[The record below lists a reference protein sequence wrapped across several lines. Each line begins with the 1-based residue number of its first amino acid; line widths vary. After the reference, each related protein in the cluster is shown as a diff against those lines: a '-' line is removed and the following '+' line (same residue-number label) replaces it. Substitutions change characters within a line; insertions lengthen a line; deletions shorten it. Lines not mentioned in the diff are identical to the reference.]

1 MRHILP
7 TLILTSACVLFAP
20 HPAHAQADLKAIAV
34 KHLTTSRD
42 FTLKV
47 ANQMP
52 EADYSF
58 KLTPAQMS
66 FAEQMTHLAADQAN
80 IMGPLTGAKPS
91 GSKPPSMSKKDVM
104 AFVRQSFDATIAI
117 VSKLTPEQIARS
129 YQGFGGSTTGIE
141 VLMFVLDHTTHH
153 RASAEMYLR
162 AKGITPA
169 EYEF

>member
-1 MRHILP
+1 MRHIL
-7 TLILTSACVLFAP
+7 LTIVLTAVSVALA
-20 HPAHAQADLKAIAV
+20 HQPAHAQDIKAIVV

-47 ANQMP
+47 ADQMP
-52 EADYSF
+52 EADYAF
-58 KLTPAQMS
+58 KLTAPQMS
-66 FAEQMTHLAADQAN
+66 FAEQMAHLASDQAA
-80 IMGPLTGAKPS
+80 ILSPLTGAKPS
-91 GSKPPSMSKKDVM
+91 PSKPASMNKKDVM
-104 AFVRQSFDATIAI
+104 AYVRQSFDATIAI
-117 VSKLTPEQIARS
+117 VSKLTPEQISRS
-129 YQGFGGSTTGIE
+129 YQGFGGSTTGLE